1 MGKYGGAVYY
11 REFLADVVLLS
22 DPRALQH
29 VLASDGNNYPRD
41 AKARKYATTLF
52 PADNLSTTE
61 GLEHDKLR
69 KMFNPYFGLSQI
81 KAFLPLFEQCT
92 LERLLPILEKAAQSK
107 EIVNM
112 KAELANFT
120 LAVIGQVSFSYDF
133 DANPAVHAAFVQL
146 FTPPSMSMILGMT
159 YIPGYESLPFEEP
172 SRRRAAKKALFGAM
186 EEVVQHKLASK
197 NASNDMMDL
206 FLPKS
211 TRLQAIS
218 YAIQMTAA
226 GHETS
231 SSTLAF
237 VVAEAFHRSD
247 VVAAMRAE
255 CHQVLEKHG
264 TFASWEATQELSYT
278 TAVVQ
283 ETLRLRT
290 VVQKL
295 HRRVAVKDDRIPMS
309 DGSTIFIPKGTAIEM
324 FTSAMHRNPRYW
336 TTPDDFIPERFLPGT
351 PEWKADEILRGGS
364 SHTFNYLPFSFGS
377 KNCIGQRF
385 AMAEVV
391 IALAWIV
398 TEFDL
403 QVDPKCNTRV
413 KFNGFTSGP
422 AELFVKVKRL
432 ESSLNGVLA
441 KTVLVDESVKDGW
454 IRIHVK
460 AKRVCA
466 SPWTNQI
473 PSYIET

>member
-1 MGKYGGAVYY
+1 MQLDLILPSSASISKEVGLSVAAVVAATLAIRYLTRKAVDPSIRGPKPTSFFFGNALETMGSLPKWHTTVPYPEPFLSWIKEYGGAVYY

-29 VLASDGNNYPRD
+29 VLATNGSNYPRD

-61 GLEHDKLR
+61 GVEHDKLR

-81 KAFLPLFEQCT
+81 KEFLPLFEQCT
-92 LERLLPILEKAAQSK
+92 RERLLPILEKAAKSK

-112 KAELANFT
+112 KAELTNFT
-120 LAVIGQVSFSYDF
+120 LAVIGQVSF
-133 DANPAVHAAFVQL
+133 NCLP
-146 FTPPSMSMILGMT
+146 PPSVSTILGMT
-159 YIPGYESLPFEEP
+159 YIPGDESLPFREP
-172 SRRRAAKKALFGAM
+172 SRRRAAKKALFGAI
-186 EEVVQHKLASK
+186 EDLVQHKLASK
-197 NASNDMMDL
+197 NAPNDMMDL

-237 VVAEAFHRSD
+237 VVAESFHGSD

-255 CHQVLEKHG
+255 CNQVLEKHG
-264 TFASWEATQELSYT
+264 TFASWEATEELSYT

-283 ETLRLRT
+283 ETLCLRT
-290 VVQKL
+290 VVQIL

-309 DGSTIFIPKGTAIEM
+309 DGSTIVIPKGTAIEM

-336 TTPDDFIPERFLPGT
+336 TKPDDFIPERFLPGT
-351 PEWKADEILRGGS
+351 PEWS
-364 SHTFNYLPFSFGS
+364 S
-377 KNCIGQRF
+377 R
-385 AMAEVV
+385 
-391 IALAWIV
+391 
-398 TEFDL
+398 
-403 QVDPKCNTRV
+403 
-413 KFNGFTSGP
+413 TS
-422 AELFVKVKRL
+422 
-432 ESSLNGVLA
+432 S
-441 KTVLVDESVKDGW
+441 
-454 IRIHVK
+454 
-460 AKRVCA
+460 
-466 SPWTNQI
+466 
-473 PSYIET
+473 